1 MCGIVGYVG
10 ENNCVNYILDGLK
23 HLEYRGYDSAGIAI
37 QNKNSVKIIK
47 ECGKINELVKT
58 IEKTKIPESNCA
70 IGHTRW
76 ATHGKPNKLNA
87 HPIKTNSVTLVHNGV
102 IENHEILKKELENK
116 KYSFKTQTDT
126 EIVSALIDNFYAKD
140 PIIAIAKSAEK
151 LEGSYA
157 LGILFKDIKDTI
169 FAVAKNSPLI
179 IGLGKNENF
188 LASDIPAIIKHTKKY
203 IILEKNELAI
213 LKKDS
218 VKIVDLKGNPIGKDI
233 KTVDWNVE
241 TTKKDGFSHYML
253 KEIFEQPEALKRCFN
268 KRLLK
273 TNVNFEIENLP
284 PEKIKTIKKI
294 HIVACG
300 TAMHAGLVGKNI
312 IEKLT
317 KIPVEVEVASEFRY
331 KDPILNEHDLVILIS
346 QSGETADTLAA
357 LKLAKKRKIFT
368 LAIVNVVASSI
379 ARQADSVFYTW
390 AGPEFAV
397 ASTKAFTVQVAALY
411 LISLNFAKI
420 IKKIKPEKIKKYC
433 EILNE
438 TPKIIKKI
446 LKLNDEI
453 LKYAKTFYK
462 VKNMFFIGRGLDY
475 CLALEGSLKLK
486 EISYIH
492 SEACT
497 AGELKHGPISL
508 IENNTPVIVV
518 ASQNKLFSKTL
529 TNAKEV
535 ISRGAKVLLIC
546 NKDENVDEKT
556 FKSVLKLPKT
566 VDFLA
571 PLYFIVPLQLFAY
584 HVALLKGCDID
595 KPRNLA
601 KSVTVE

>member
-1 MCGIVGYVG
+1 MCGIVGYIG
-10 ENNCVNYILDGLK
+10 KNNCVKYTLDGLK

-37 QNKNSVKIIK
+37 QNKNSIKIIK
-47 ECGKINELVKT
+47 ECGKIKELIKS
-58 IEKTKIPESNCA
+58 IEKIKLPESNCA

-87 HPIKTNSVTLVHNGV
+87 HPIRTNTVTLVHNGV

-116 KYSFKTQTDT
+116 NYSFKTQTDT
-126 EIVSALIDNFYAKD
+126 EVVSALMDNYYKKD
-140 PIIAIAKSAEK
+140 PIKAIEKTITK

-179 IGLGKNENF
+179 IGIGEDENF
-188 LASDIPAIIKHTKKY
+188 LASDIPAFINHTKNY
-203 IILEKNELAI
+203 IILEKDEIAI

-218 VKIVDLKGNPIGKDI
+218 VKIVNLKGKPIGK
-233 KTVDWNVE
+233 KVETVNWNLE
-241 TTKKDGFSHYML
+241 TTKKNGFSHYML

-273 TNVNFEIENLP
+273 TNVNFEFENLP
-284 PEKIKTIKKI
+284 LEKIKTIKKI

-300 TAMHAGLVGKNI
+300 TAMHAGLIGKSI

-331 KDPILNEHDLVILIS
+331 KDPILNADDLVILIS

-411 LISLNFAKI
+411 LISLNFAKML
-420 IKKIKPEKIKKYC
+420 KKIKQEELKKYC
-433 EILNE
+433 ELLNE
-438 TPKIIKKI
+438 MPSIIKKI

-453 LKYAKTFYK
+453 LNYAKIFYK
-462 VKNMFFIGRGLDY
+462 DKNMFFIGRGLDY

-492 SEACT
+492 SEACK
-497 AGELKHGPISL
+497 AGELKHGTISL
-508 IENNTPVIVV
+508 IEKNTPVIVV
-518 ASQNKLFSKTL
+518 ASQNEIFSKTL

-535 ISRGAKVLLIC
+535 ISRGANVFLIC
-546 NKDENVDEKT
+546 DETAEIDEKN
-556 FKSVLKLPKT
+556 FKHFLKLPKT
-566 VDFLA
+566 IDFLA

-584 HVALLKGCDID
+584 HVANLKGCNID

>member
-10 ENNCVNYILDGLK
+10 KNNCVNYILDGLK

-37 QNKNSVKIIK
+37 QNKNSIKIIK

-58 IEKTKIPESNCA
+58 IKKTKIPESNCA

-87 HPIKTNSVTLVHNGV
+87 HPIKTNAITLVHNGV

-126 EIVSALIDNFYAKD
+126 EIVSALIDNFYEKD
-140 PIIAIAKSAEK
+140 PIMAIAKSAKK

-169 FAVAKNSPLI
+169 FAIAKNSPLI
-179 IGLGKNENF
+179 IGISENENF

-203 IILEKNELAI
+203 IILEKDEIAI

-273 TNVNFEIENLP
+273 TNINFEIENLP

-300 TAMHAGLVGKNI
+300 TAMHAGLIGKNI
-312 IEKLT
+312 IENLT

-357 LKLAKKRKIFT
+357 LKLAKRRKIFT

-420 IKKIKPEKIKKYC
+420 IKKIKPEEIKKYC

-438 TPKIIKKI
+438 IPKIIKKI

-462 VKNMFFIGRGLDY
+462 AKDMFFIGRGLDY

-492 SEACT
+492 SEAYK
-497 AGELKHGPISL
+497 AGELKHGTISL
-508 IENNTPVIVV
+508 IEKNTPVIVV
-518 ASQNKLFSKTL
+518 ASQNNLFSKTL

-535 ISRGAKVLLIC
+535 IARGAKVLLIC
-546 NKDENVDEKT
+546 NEDENVDEKT
-556 FKSVLKLPKT
+556 FKNILKLPKT
-566 VDFLA
+566 IDFLA
-571 PLYFIVPLQLFAY
+571 PLYFIVPLQLFSY
-584 HVALLKGCDID
+584 HVAFLKGCDID

>member
-10 ENNCVNYILDGLK
+10 KNNCVDYILDGLK

-47 ECGKINELVKT
+47 ECGKINELVKS
-58 IEKTKIPESNCA
+58 IEKTKIPQSSCA

-76 ATHGKPNKLNA
+76 ATHGKPNKINA
-87 HPIKTNSVTLVHNGV
+87 HPIKTNNVTIVHNGI
-102 IENHEILKKELENK
+102 IENHDILKKKLETK

-126 EIVSALIDNFYAKD
+126 EIVSALIDSFYEKD
-140 PIIAIAKSAEK
+140 PIRAITKSIGK

-169 FAVAKNSPLI
+169 FAIAKNSPLI
-179 IGLGKNENF
+179 IGLGENENF

-203 IILEKNELAI
+203 IILEKNEIAI

-218 VKIVDLKGNPIGKDI
+218 VKIVNLKGNPIGKDI
-233 KTVDWNVE
+233 KTVDWNIE
-241 TTKKDGFSHYML
+241 TTKKGGFSHYML

-273 TNVNFEIENLP
+273 TSVNFEIENLS
-284 PEKIKTIKKI
+284 PEKIKKIKKI

-300 TAMHAGLVGKNI
+300 TAMHAGLIGKNI
-312 IEKLT
+312 IENLT

-331 KDPILNEHDLVILIS
+331 KDPILNEHNLVILIS

-420 IKKIKPEKIKKYC
+420 LKKIKPEELKKYC

-438 TPKIIKKI
+438 IPKIIKKI

-453 LKYAKTFYK
+453 LKYAKIFNK
-462 VKNMFFIGRGLDY
+462 AKNMFFIGRGLDC

-492 SEACT
+492 SEAYK
-497 AGELKHGPISL
+497 AGELKHGTISL
-508 IENNTPVIVV
+508 IEKNTPVVV
-518 ASQNKLFSKTL
+518 LASQSNLFSKTL

-535 ISRGAKVLLIC
+535 IARGAKVLLIC
-546 NKDENVDEKT
+546 NENEQVDEKT
-556 FKSVLKLPKT
+556 FKYVLKLPKT
-566 VDFLA
+566 IDFLA